1 MRQWLMLAVLLIIYA
16 GWLYIEQKFLR
27 DPLYAMSVAHIK
39 MFRGEHL
46 PESKRKI
53 VEKIMSAISHLG
65 DKAGLWMCVQV
76 SYHFQNQAHSFI
88 TGTQMC
94 LFIFIS

>member
-65 DKAGLWMCVQV
+65 DGEEHFERAKAPDDRQR
-76 SYHFQNQAHSFI
+76 H
-88 TGTQMC
+88 
-94 LFIFIS
+94 